1 MKAVMS
7 RIQEPESS
15 FCVSFQT
22 AIELIG
28 KRWNGAILAVLLD
41 GPRRFSELVVT
52 VPGLSER
59 LLAERL
65 RELEGK
71 GILIR
76 RVLPGPPLGVEYE
89 LTAAGRELAPA
100 VEVVTAWARKWLD
113 ASPESGPPGVE
124 ASREARRARPATV

>member
-7 RIQEPESS
+7 GTQESESS

-41 GPRRFSELVVT
+41 GPRRFSELVIR

-65 RELEGK
+65 RELERK

-100 VEVVTAWARKWLD
+100 VEVVTAWARKWLE
-113 ASPESGPPGVE
+113 AVGESSPPDVE
-124 ASREARRARPATV
+124 ASREAGRARPATV